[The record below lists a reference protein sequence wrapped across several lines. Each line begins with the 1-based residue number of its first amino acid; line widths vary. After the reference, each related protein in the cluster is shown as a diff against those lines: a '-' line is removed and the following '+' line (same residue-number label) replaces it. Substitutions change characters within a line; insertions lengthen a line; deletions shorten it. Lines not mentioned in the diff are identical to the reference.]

1 MKKMAACMQKALV
14 SLRGAPCFSLLSLS
28 ILSSV
33 CLRSPLSPAKT
44 VRYSKRVSS
53 GNLHVLPVRKRCSVS
68 TVAGWE
74 RSARLALPCLSCSC
88 VRCVDTFASC
98 DLARVASLFLSSL
111 RSFFFVFSVPSCAH
125 FISRS
130 SIFNPFNNLE
140 TPRQYPASQVR
151 RTVLGFNLSD
161 ASKINRAGIL
171 TRPDKCHPKAPQP
184 WVVVPVSVWGAR
196 DPTLVFLV
204 VVGIEL

>member
-1 MKKMAACMQKALV
+1 M

-88 VRCVDTFASC
+88 VRCVDTFDSC

-111 RSFFFVFSVPSCAH
+111 RSFFFVFSVPSYAH

-130 SIFNPFNNLE
+130 SIFNPFLSWVLEFRRGSNLDL
-140 TPRQYPASQVR
+140 AD
-151 RTVLGFNLSD
+151 F
-161 ASKINRAGIL
+161 
-171 TRPDKCHPKAPQP
+171 TRVKSAKEFSSGDN
-184 WVVVPVSVWGAR
+184 S
-196 DPTLVFLV
+196 
-204 VVGIEL
+204 

>member
-28 ILSSV
+28 ILPSV

-111 RSFFFVFSVPSCAH
+111 RSFSLCFLF
-125 FISRS
+125 
-130 SIFNPFNNLE
+130 L
-140 TPRQYPASQVR
+140 
-151 RTVLGFNLSD
+151 LM
-161 ASKINRAGIL
+161 
-171 TRPDKCHPKAPQP
+171 
-184 WVVVPVSVWGAR
+184 
-196 DPTLVFLV
+196 PTLFLDRRFQSFQQLRNSATV
-204 VVGIEL
+204 SCLTSSKNRFRI

>member
-88 VRCVDTFASC
+88 VRCVDTFDSC

-111 RSFFFVFSVPSCAH
+111 RSFSLCFLF
-125 FISRS
+125 
-130 SIFNPFNNLE
+130 L
-140 TPRQYPASQVR
+140 
-151 RTVLGFNLSD
+151 LM
-161 ASKINRAGIL
+161 
-171 TRPDKCHPKAPQP
+171 
-184 WVVVPVSVWGAR
+184 
-196 DPTLVFLV
+196 PTLFLDRRFS
-204 VVGIEL
+204 ILSTT

>member
-1 MKKMAACMQKALV
+1 MTELIHTWQQKLRGSQRRATSESGEHEKKMAACMQKALV

-88 VRCVDTFASC
+88 VRCVDTFDSC

-111 RSFFFVFSVPSCAH
+111 RSFFLCVFCSFLCPLYFSIVDFQSFQQLRNSATVSCLT
-125 FISRS
+125 S
-130 SIFNPFNNLE
+130 S
-140 TPRQYPASQVR
+140 
-151 RTVLGFNLSD
+151 
-161 ASKINRAGIL
+161 KNRLRI
-171 TRPDKCHPKAPQP
+171 
-184 WVVVPVSVWGAR
+184 
-196 DPTLVFLV
+196 
-204 VVGIEL
+204 

>member
-1 MKKMAACMQKALV
+1 MRKQC
-14 SLRGAPCFSLLSLS
+14 SL
-28 ILSSV
+28 
-33 CLRSPLSPAKT
+33 
-44 VRYSKRVSS
+44 
-53 GNLHVLPVRKRCSVS
+53 S

-88 VRCVDTFASC
+88 VRCVDTFDSC

-111 RSFFFVFSVPSCAH
+111 RSFFFVFSVPSYAH

-184 WVVVPVSVWGAR
+184 WVVVPVSVWGAHEKKIGSMHAKG
-196 DPTLVFLV
+196 PGVFAWCSLFFSSFFLYTLFGLSSFSSLTRQNCAIQQTSV
-204 VVGIEL
+204 VW